1 MILSPFLGLNMAETL
16 GSLCDKL
23 TIVKLKEWH
32 TEDPDRRT
40 SLESQERQ
48 LREEID
54 GFVRGAASGS
64 IPIDRL
70 VFAANKVYK
79 REGNAVAPVAGTIG
93 EVFSQLAWVN
103 CQLWHEQE
111 KVYDFGSVPADQ
123 KDAVVKQL
131 ALLNLQR
138 NECIDRID
146 RAFRDEMKSNVPR
159 PEAGS

>member
-1 MILSPFLGLNMAETL
+1 MAETL

-32 TEDPDRRT
+32 TEDPERRA

-48 LREEID
+48 LRDEID
-54 GFVRGAASGS
+54 GFVRGVASGS

-79 REGNAVAPVAGTIG
+79 REGNTVAPVAGTLG
-93 EVFSQLAWVN
+93 EVFGQLAWVN

-146 RAFRDEMKSNVPR
+146 HAFRDEMKSHVPKT
-159 PEAGS
+159 EAKGEAR